1 MDYQLSCLKTYGSLD
16 QSHNAIFMKYIYC
29 TVFHQSLAH
38 YAKFDFASRH
48 AVYLS
53 ESNPSLWK
61 AILTLRDHNSE
72 RRALNPDLWA
82 KHEKPVANFVVNTC
96 KMAPNEDIVIKIMGI
111 LATNSAHLDLEHGY
125 GQGCAL
131 YATFAKVNH
140 SCYGKTKNVNQSQ
153 IHK

>member
-1 MDYQLSCLKTYGSLD
+1 
-16 QSHNAIFMKYIYC
+16 MKYIYC

-38 YAKFDFASRH
+38 YAKFDFASRN

-131 YATFAKVNH
+131 YATFALH
-140 SCYGKTKNVNQSQ
+140 TMHGHWTASYSCLWKRSGHPFFPRGVPQNIKSTAGLF
-153 IHK
+153 

>member
-1 MDYQLSCLKTYGSLD
+1 MHCFSSI
-16 QSHNAIFMKYIYC
+16 SSS
-29 TVFHQSLAH
+29 VAH
-38 YAKFDFASRH
+38 YAKFDFASRN